1 MSQAVSMQTGF
12 LLRLWRFLWKPWP
25 AKIRAV
31 GLYARNVFPKL
42 PIPAPLPSGLW
53 YMAWQ
58 NDLGHQFLAGGFEEL
73 EYAFVGRFLKPGMVV
88 LDIGANEGYYTV
100 LASKCVGSRGR
111 VVGFE
116 PSTRER
122 RRLKINLWINHCSN
136 VQVEGIALSSAEG
149 QSDLHVVEGG
159 ETGCNSLRPPD
170 IKGKTQTVRVTVTT
184 LDQFLRRN
192 TIERIDFIKMD
203 IEGAELSALQGA
215 AGLLRTL
222 PRPVLLIEVFEI
234 RTRPWGYS
242 ARDIVKLISEVG
254 YLLYR
259 VVGSGDLASID
270 PGQDCLDANFIA
282 VPKERESEISCFLVN
297 QETKYVNS

>member
-1 MSQAVSMQTGF
+1 MSQAASVQTSL
-12 LLRLWRFLWKPWP
+12 LLRLWRFLGKPWH
-25 AKIRAV
+25 AKIRAA

-53 YMAWQ
+53 YLAWQ
-58 NDLGHQFLAGGFEEL
+58 NDLGNQFLAGSFEEL

-100 LASKCVGSRGR
+100 LASKCVGPRGR

-116 PSTRER
+116 PSPRER
-122 RRLKINLWINHCSN
+122 RRLKINLWINGCSN
-136 VQVEGIALSSAEG
+136 VQIEGIALSSAEG

-170 IKGKTQTVRVTVTT
+170 VTGKTKTMQVAVTT
-184 LDQFLRRN
+184 LDQFLCRN

-215 AGLLRTL
+215 ARLLRTL

-242 ARDIVKLISEVG
+242 ARDIVKFISEAD

-259 VVGSGDLASID
+259 LVGDGDLAFID
-270 PGQDCLDANFIA
+270 PGEDRLDANFIA
-282 VPKERESEISCFLVN
+282 VPKEKVTELSCFLP
-297 QETKYVNS
+297 T

>member
-1 MSQAVSMQTGF
+1 
-12 LLRLWRFLWKPWP
+12 
-25 AKIRAV
+25 
-31 GLYARNVFPKL
+31 
-42 PIPAPLPSGLW
+42 
-53 YMAWQ
+53 
-58 NDLGHQFLAGGFEEL
+58 LGNQFLAGSFEEL

-100 LASKCVGSRGR
+100 LASKCVGPRGR

-116 PSTRER
+116 PSPRER
-122 RRLKINLWINHCSN
+122 RRLKINLWINGCSN
-136 VQVEGIALSSAEG
+136 VQIEGIALSSAEG

-170 IKGKTQTVRVTVTT
+170 VTGKTKTMQVAVTT
-184 LDQFLRRN
+184 LDQFLCRN

-215 AGLLRTL
+215 ARLLRTL

-242 ARDIVKLISEVG
+242 ARDIVKFISEAD

-259 VVGSGDLASID
+259 LVGDGDLAFID
-270 PGQDCLDANFIA
+270 PGEDRLDANFIA
-282 VPKERESEISCFLVN
+282 VPKEKVTELSCFLP
-297 QETKYVNS
+297 T